1 MAVKK
6 GIITYSFL
14 YEDTIVADSEVLG
27 MSCDDIMNE
36 CASGELIGNFDE
48 LKIEDVKP
56 EDVHKELLEMG
67 NDGTFFGRYDE
78 DEDGSD
84 E

>member
-1 MAVKK
+1 
-6 GIITYSFL
+6 
-14 YEDTIVADSEVLG
+14 
-27 MSCDDIMNE
+27 MNE

-78 DEDGSD
+78 DEDDSD